1 MCIRDSADTAA
12 QAWDLPF
19 RRSWSNAWVA
29 ESESR
34 AGRERVP
41 PSGLHSDCRSQPLL
55 RQPTRRAMSA
65 RSHFVTLL
73 LLAALR
79 MPAQEASAGFSMPV
93 TLTGGA
99 LYTHR
104 LQTGAPT
111 ASPVAA
117 GFHGVLYPS
126 LKLGPHWFVYSSIH
140 LRSTPFSYY
149 DAYESEHEFK
159 AQVVQAFLGYTRTLK
174 K

>member
-1 MCIRDSADTAA
+1 
-12 QAWDLPF
+12 
-19 RRSWSNAWVA
+19 
-29 ESESR
+29 
-34 AGRERVP
+34 
-41 PSGLHSDCRSQPLL
+41 
-55 RQPTRRAMSA
+55 
-65 RSHFVTLL
+65 
-73 LLAALR
+73 
-79 MPAQEASAGFSMPV
+79 MPV

-104 LQTGAPT
+104 LQTEEPG
-111 ASPVAA
+111 ASPIAA
-117 GFHGVLYPS
+117 AFHGVLYPS

-174 K
+174 KATVLVKVAQLSSASGSFPLPYEDAGHHLLDQA